1 MAASQEKG
9 KRLVLES
16 FATFTLNFNEV
27 DHLKWKALIDGLA
40 QNRQGAYLE
49 EYAEAFG
56 ETAVDMVEYLLDVWE
71 EERGEIDTSGSTLS
85 VDKAI
90 IHIAGYGTVEP
101 SVRAMTRFLKACGAT
116 QVEVVIDLDSERC

>member
-49 EYAEAFG
+49 EYA
-56 ETAVDMVEYLLDVWE
+56 DMVEYLLDVWE